1 MSSAM
6 TSSKPVVLIVEDE
19 PIIRMN
25 AADFLTDFGI
35 DSVEAANADEAL
47 SILGS
52 RPDIDVVFTD
62 VNMPGSMD
70 GLELSRLVS
79 ERWPALG
86 IIITSGMIR
95 LARSALATNTL
106 FFEKPYD
113 LDKVVSSIR
122 KLAA

>member
-79 ERWPALG
+79 QRWPALG
-86 IIITSGMIR
+86 IIITSGMVR
-95 LARSALATNTL
+95 LARSALAANTL